1 MNKTARR
8 LLDAIIGV
16 PGRWFLRNLIVH
28 PLAKLLY
35 KIEVVNTQ
43 AGVSIKNGAI
53 IVARHLSRM
62 DGILLVDA
70 AWRFARVRPTAWW
83 REYDHWTQYWVM
95 LLTGAV
101 RMGSDKTLPLAVRA
115 EQTAWTKEVLSKLLK
130 AGWGVLIFPEG
141 GIGDGKTAVVPAY
154 LTGVHDLVV
163 AHPDKPVLL
172 VQMEMPEKESF
183 WQRQRVIITLERVDG
198 FSTAGGPAGVNKR
211 LEDHFNNVPTVLAAS
226 PASDALKTR
235 IV

>member
-1 MNKTARR
+1 MGRAIVNKTARR
-8 LLDAIIGV
+8 LTDIVIGV

-28 PLAKLLY
+28 PLARLLY
-35 KIEVVNTQ
+35 KIEVANIE
-43 AGVSIKNGAI
+43 AGLSIKNGAI

-62 DGILLVDA
+62 DAILLVDA

-83 REYDHWTQYWVM
+83 REYDHWAQYWVM

-101 RMGSDKTLPLAVRA
+101 RMGSDKTLPPDVRA

-130 AGWGVLIFPEG
+130 AGWGVLIFAEG
-141 GIGDGKTAVVPAY
+141 GIGDGKTVVVPRN
-154 LTGVHDLVV
+154 LTGIHDIVV

-172 VQMEMPEKESF
+172 VQMQMPEKASF
-183 WQRQRVIITLERVDG
+183 WQRQRVIVTLERVDG

-211 LEDHFNNVPTVLAAS
+211 LEDHFNNVPVTLAA
-226 PASDALKTR
+226 
-235 IV
+235 